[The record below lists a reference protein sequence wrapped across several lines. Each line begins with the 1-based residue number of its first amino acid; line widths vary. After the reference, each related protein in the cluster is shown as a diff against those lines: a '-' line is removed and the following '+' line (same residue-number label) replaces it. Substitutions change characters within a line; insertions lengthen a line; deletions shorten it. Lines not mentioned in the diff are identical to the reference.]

1 MVSPD
6 KHKII
11 PEEAVFQSPQ
21 GRYDLEG
28 RGLAPELLEMRKATR
43 FWETG
48 SGHPPR
54 QKTSLI
60 KPFLKAAC
68 LSF

>member
-1 MVSPD
+1 LVSPD

-11 PEEAVFQSPQ
+11 PEEAVSQPPQ
-21 GRYDLEG
+21 G
-28 RGLAPELLEMRKATR
+28 RGLALELLEMRKATR
-43 FWETG
+43 FRETRN
-48 SGHPPR
+48 GHPPR